1 MTGSEADLRR
11 GLAVLDQ
18 YREQLEALAQ
28 QQEIVRVSLEE
39 HMRAKETLLRY
50 KEAGKGAEV
59 LVPVGANAFL
69 VAEVKDADK
78 AFVGV
83 GSDVILF
90 DDIPK
95 QVERLDARIKSITD
109 AMTAIGQRLAELQ
122 QRAESQGAAVQSL
135 YDRLQGGA
143 GEGGPT

>member
-69 VAEVKDADK
+69 VAEVKDAEK

-90 DDIPK
+90 DEIPK
-95 QVERLDARIKSITD
+95 QIERIDARIKSISD
-109 AMTAIGQRLAELQ
+109 AMSAIGQRLADIQ
-122 QRAESQGAAVQSL
+122 QRAESQGAAVQGL
-135 YDRLQGGA
+135 YDRLQGAGGA
-143 GEGGPT
+143 DGRA

>member
-1 MTGSEADLRR
+1 MSGSEAELRR

-50 KEAGKGAEV
+50 QQAGKGSEI
-59 LVPVGANAFL
+59 LVPVGANAFV
-69 VAEVKDADK
+69 VAEVRDAAK
-78 AFVGV
+78 AYVGV
-83 GSDVILF
+83 GSDVVLF

-95 QVERLDARIKSITD
+95 QIERLDARIKSIGE
-109 AMTAIGQRLAELQ
+109 AMAAIGQRLAELQ
-122 QRAESQGAAVQSL
+122 QRAENQSASVQTL
-135 YDRLQGGA
+135 YDRLQGTAGA
-143 GEGGPT
+143 DGRA

>member
-1 MTGSEADLRR
+1 MTASEADLRR

-50 KEAGKGAEV
+50 QEAGKGAEV

-69 VAEVKDADK
+69 VAEVKDGEK

-83 GSDVILF
+83 GSDIVLF

-95 QVERLDARIKSITD
+95 QIQRLDARIQSISD
-109 AMTAIGQRLAELQ
+109 AMSTIGQRLAELQ
-122 QRAESQGAAVQSL
+122 QRAESQGAAVQGL
-135 YDRLQGGA
+135 YDRLQGTGA
-143 GEGGPT
+143 ADGRT